1 MKNYLHLLEK
11 ILNKGFYK
19 QDRTK
24 TGILS
29 LFGDQLRFDLTK
41 GFPMVTTKK
50 LHWESIVYEL
60 LWFLKGS
67 TNIKYLQQN
76 KVRIW
81 NHWANKDGDLGPVY
95 GKQWRDWKGI
105 DQIQNAI
112 NLIKNN
118 PNSRRIIVSAWN
130 PIVLPDPDI
139 SFEENISNGKA
150 ALPPCHTLFQ
160 FYVCNGHLSCQLYQR
175 SADAFLGLPF
185 NIASY
190 SLLTMMIA
198 QVTNLKPGEF
208 IHSIGDLHLYTN
220 HIKQVNIQLSR
231 KPRKLPTVVLNP
243 MITNIFNFKFKD
255 ITLVGYN
262 PYPSIKAPVAI

>member
-1 MKNYLHLLEK
+1 MKTYLDLLEK
-11 ILNKGFYK
+11 ILNKGVYK
-19 QDRTK
+19 EDRTN
-24 TGILS
+24 TGVLS
-29 LFGDQLRFDLTK
+29 LFGHQLKFDLSQ

-67 TNIKYLQQN
+67 TNTKYLNQK

-81 NHWANKDGDLGPVY
+81 NHWADENGDLGPIY
-95 GKQWRDWKGI
+95 GKQWRDWKGV

-112 NLIKNN
+112 DLIKNN
-118 PNSRRIIVSAWN
+118 PDSRRIIVSAWN
-130 PIVLPDPDI
+130 PLVLPDPQL
-139 SFEENISNGKA
+139 SFEENIKNDKA

-160 FYVCNGHLSCQLYQR
+160 FYVCNGYLSCQLYQR

-190 SLLTMMIA
+190 SLLTIMIA

-208 IHSIGDLHLYTN
+208 IHSIGDLHLYKN
-220 HIKQVNIQLSR
+220 HIEQVNIQLNR
-231 KPRKLPTVVLNP
+231 KPKKLPTVVLNP
-243 MITNIFNFKFKD
+243 MINNIFDFEFKD
-255 ITLVGYN
+255 ITLVGY
-262 PYPSIKAPVAI
+262 YPHPTIKASVAI